1 MNRSISVVTYWFCLV
16 ITMVFC
22 ALVVAAGYYTK
33 DQLVPFYM
41 QRPLIN
47 GFILF
52 VGLVG
57 LFLSFFELLRSIADA
72 HHLRKIFRPSATDSR
87 TSQPQH
93 DNRPEGGGAVDK
105 SPDHRAPTLQD
116 IRARTGG
123 VGSGMVTQR
132 LQSILALS
140 EKRPKSAEEL
150 SLVLSQADT
159 QSVDNRGIVVSYLLG
174 VMVFLGLLGTFWGL
188 LITVQGVNDVLGTLD
203 PEQIDDPTA
212 FLEQLK
218 NSMGGMLGG
227 MATAF
232 STSLFGLGG
241 SLILGFAEMTARRS
255 RSQLLVDL
263 DRAVANNIIP
273 LMGEDTERAE
283 LNFERIAK
291 NTDSLPGVARYVS
304 AHGREVTDSINKIV
318 GLLGAPR
325 DSVAQLE
332 GIKDIISE
340 SANEMHNA
348 GEKLGNIAQS
358 LDRPITAFQEGADSL
373 YQEISETRNAIETL
387 TDRINDSMAP
397 LAEVASQVSAV
408 FEDNK
413 QLRDRMD
420 LVYDLGLDKLQ
431 EELDRRRQSR
441 AVSQRSPGDSLM
453 PTEPEDQE

>member
-1 MNRSISVVTYWFCLV
+1 MNRSISVITYWFCLV
-16 ITMVFC
+16 VTVVFC
-22 ALVVAAGYYTK
+22 ALVALGGFYTK

-57 LFLSFFELLRSIADA
+57 LILSFFELFRSIADA
-72 HHLRKIFRPSATDSR
+72 HRLRRIFHPGATKSHKGP
-87 TSQPQH
+87 SQPE
-93 DNRPEGGGAVDK
+93 RASEGREPVEKGSDL
-105 SPDHRAPTLQD
+105 SEPTLERIKD
-116 IRARTGG
+116 RTEA
-123 VGSGMVTQR
+123 VRSGMVKQR
-132 LQSILALS
+132 LQSILAFS
-140 EKRPKSAEEL
+140 KRRPNSAEDL

-188 LITVQGVNDVLGTLD
+188 LITVHGVNDVLAALD
-203 PEQIDDPTA
+203 LEQIDDPTM

-241 SLILGFAEMTARRS
+241 SLVLGFAEMTARRS

-273 LMGEDTERAE
+273 FMGQDSGADE

-291 NTDSLPGVARYVS
+291 NTDALPGVARYVS
-304 AHGREVTDSINKIV
+304 AHGREVTDLLNKLA
-318 GLLGAPR
+318 GLLSAPR
-325 DSVAQLE
+325 DSAAQLE
-332 GIKDIISE
+332 GIKDLISE
-340 SANEMHNA
+340 SDNEMHNA
-348 GEKLGNIAQS
+348 GERLTQISQDLNK
-358 LDRPITAFQEGADSL
+358 PMTAFHQGAESL

-387 TDRINDSMAP
+387 TDRINNSIAP
-397 LAEVASQVSAV
+397 LTEVASQVSAV

-413 QLRDRMD
+413 QLRERMD
-420 LVYDLGLDKLQ
+420 LVYDLGLEKLQ
-431 EELDRRRQSR
+431 EEVDRRRQLKGESKHI
-441 AVSQRSPGDSLM
+441 PGNSLI